1 MSNTVLQIIGLT
13 APNGGNWLVQIIL
26 WLVQIGGSVAVG
38 VILFTVF
45 LKLITL
51 PFDFISRYKMRKN
64 SLIME
69 EMRPELEK
77 LQRQYANDK
86 GLYSQKMMAL
96 YKKNGYSMFG
106 ACLPTIITLVIFFI
120 ALSGFNNYSSFQNQ
134 KNFYDMSV
142 SYDTVVYGGIETDGT
157 IVKKDA
163 NGKIVIETE
172 TFKNWYNNVTGEQ
185 IIDGYKVSK
194 DATTK
199 SLTVNNVS
207 PKNYVTLMINYND
220 DAEVKFNDIQ
230 YKLNF
235 DNLSSEEVIKGD
247 FNNNLKVV
255 RYDDKFNE
263 TYYNY
268 EEFKALFTDKTEQE
282 IAETFI
288 KEVRETVSAIKFRQD
303 KSSFLWVK
311 NIWVADSPLAHP
323 VSDNPNSLKAS
334 GCGGKNMD
342 VSNDNYS
349 LLIGKLQKEKVE
361 PNGYFIMVI
370 LAAGFSL
377 LLQFLT
383 SKSQKAQ
390 MELQT
395 VDGQGARTQK
405 MMTWMM
411 PIMMAIFSFFYTAAF
426 SVYMIISSAISIA
439 TMFLINWIVNLR
451 FKKINAGKNQTIRG
465 RVYVPETPEVPE
477 KPAIK
482 PEKKNDFIK
491 VETKIDVKAE
501 KKKKKDKNETPGKDF
516 FGNDAKNHIR
526 GRLK

>member
-1 MSNTVLQIIGLT
+1 
-13 APNGGNWLVQIIL
+13 
-26 WLVQIGGSVAVG
+26 
-38 VILFTVF
+38 
-45 LKLITL
+45 
-51 PFDFISRYKMRKN
+51 
-64 SLIME
+64 
-69 EMRPELEK
+69 
-77 LQRQYANDK
+77 
-86 GLYSQKMMAL
+86 
-96 YKKNGYSMFG
+96 
-106 ACLPTIITLVIFFI
+106 
-120 ALSGFNNYSSFQNQ
+120 
-134 KNFYDMSV
+134 
-142 SYDTVVYGGIETDGT
+142 
-157 IVKKDA
+157 
-163 NGKIVIETE
+163 
-172 TFKNWYNNVTGEQ
+172 
-185 IIDGYKVSK
+185 
-194 DATTK
+194 
-199 SLTVNNVS
+199 
-207 PKNYVTLMINYND
+207 MINYND